1 MWVILRTDKSFYSW
15 RHVDSALQGE
25 SALEQS
31 GGVGLEQTPPLP
43 PPRKHQPSLGFCDVG
58 LLYQLKVKASRS
70 AGA

>member
-1 MWVILRTDKSFYSW
+1 MLILLSRGKVPWSKVVVWDWSK
-15 RHVDSALQGE
+15 
-25 SALEQS
+25 
-31 GGVGLEQTPPLP
+31 PPPPP